1 MHRTSAECA
10 VHLGRLRP
18 AKTHR
23 AAARADREDDPEP
36 GIRSAQKLL
45 AKQPAIGRP
54 HQPWSR
60 PAVRSVWLKTKL
72 VPRSSPVAPTHV
84 HTVLLPCRS
93 LRGVNVP
100 APNVDPGKMG
110 KVAVMLLKQLRDY
123 LAQPRAES
131 GAELDHAERRAA
143 RRRTVYLHA
152 TVYPIDVFCDVR
164 ICDASA
170 TGVKG
175 EANVELS
182 VGQIM
187 HITTDE
193 HSYHPGTVKW
203 VFGRQFGLDLPNALQ
218 MFDVETES
226 FDHGI
231 SEGHRP
237 RLLRQQIDVT
247 ARLLAGRPPRPATIR
262 NVSST
267 GMLLDTGPGLRPGQH
282 IIVKAGSAPCVYGRT
297 QWAGNGKIGF
307 KAQSTIS
314 TLAFACLDE

>member
-1 MHRTSAECA
+1 
-10 VHLGRLRP
+10 
-18 AKTHR
+18 
-23 AAARADREDDPEP
+23 
-36 GIRSAQKLL
+36 
-45 AKQPAIGRP
+45 
-54 HQPWSR
+54 
-60 PAVRSVWLKTKL
+60 
-72 VPRSSPVAPTHV
+72 
-84 HTVLLPCRS
+84 
-93 LRGVNVP
+93 
-100 APNVDPGKMG
+100 
-110 KVAVMLLKQLRDY
+110 MLLKHLRDY
-123 LAQPRAES
+123 LAQPRQAGEAEPAQS
-131 GAELDHAERRAA
+131 ERRTA

-193 HSYHPGTVKW
+193 LRYHPGTVKW
-203 VFGRQFGLDLPNALQ
+203 VFGRQFGLDLPHALQ
-218 MFDVETES
+218 MFDVDPDHV
-226 FDHGI
+226 DHGDGV
-231 SEGHRP
+231 GHQP
-237 RLLRQQIDVT
+237 RLMRHAIDVT

-282 IIVKAGSAPCVYGRT
+282 IIVKAGNAPCVYGRI

-307 KAQSTIS
+307 KAQNAIS
-314 TLAFACLDE
+314 TLAFACLEE